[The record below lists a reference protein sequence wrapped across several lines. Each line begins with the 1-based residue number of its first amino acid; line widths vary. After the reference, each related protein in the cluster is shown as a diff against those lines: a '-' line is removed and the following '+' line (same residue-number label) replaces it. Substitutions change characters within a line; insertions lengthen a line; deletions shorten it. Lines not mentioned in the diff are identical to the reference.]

1 MRSAQICAVSRNCL
15 PLAALPPVS
24 SQLNPILIGSAAV
37 AGKAAAIS
45 SNAAQASALI
55 DISSFLPLVSPPRFR
70 GFIDRLPEAR
80 DKAAP
85 IDRDRLADRSRLCP
99 VAAPAV
105 DRVVPGDVHRDEIRS
120 RVLGAPCIRLRQIAS
135 RIRLAARQVGA
146 QIADQNPPLVP

>member
-37 AGKAAAIS
+37 AGKAAAS
-45 SNAAQASALI
+45 SSAAQASALI
-55 DISSFLPLVSPPRFR
+55 DISSSLPCVSPPRFR

-99 VAAPAV
+99 VAAPAK

-120 RVLGAPCIRLRQIAS
+120 RILGAPCIRLRQIAS